1 MNFRSI
7 ATRVTLPGIIAAA
20 ITALI
25 LLWIVPERQ
34 KQSLTE
40 SIQGE
45 LDGAAQAVA
54 IRVVA
59 ALELER
65 LNLLSDINDYLGQAS
80 GISVVAIYLGDR
92 SSEAPFAVF
101 PESHAERIVDD
112 LSAGRLFFSEVDF
125 TSEGA
130 SGVVLAGYEKR
141 AFEARLRDINL
152 PLYAVFGALLIT
164 QLLLFFTVSRRVIR
178 PVQEAISTAV
188 NIGATQDSANDKATD
203 QSDSVHAK
211 DELQQLTGVLDDLRD
226 QLAARAEDNRQ
237 LLASLESKV
246 EERTEDLER
255 ALAAKDEFIA
265 NVSHELR
272 TPLHSI
278 IASLDLVSMST
289 QADDPDIRGF
299 VGIGIESSEAL
310 LDLINQLLEF
320 QKAEVKGIELELG
333 WFSLSDLIDR
343 IDRIGQ
349 VMFRDTPVRFEVE
362 KFGETRR
369 SVLGDEAKLM
379 QVLNN
384 LLSNARKYTEQGEVK
399 VMFDFEETEHGG
411 RLDVTVKDTGIGMSE
426 SFLEKI
432 HEPFSR
438 EQQFSTGYQTGTGLG
453 IGIVNRILSA
463 LDSRLDIQST
473 LGEGSRFTFGLQF
486 VQTREAAES
495 PSSTSQAAEE
505 RDEQPDDLML
515 AGIESEKVAEET
527 AGKASTEL
535 ADEATVE
542 QPEAAKGEPLSDRL
556 VEEAV
561 NKEESTADDS
571 QAGLLRILYV
581 EDTSLN
587 RVVMK
592 AMLAKMPV
600 DLTMAESAKI
610 GFDLVKRRVFDLVI
624 TDIQMPEHT
633 GLELLEW
640 IQRDLSLPVIAFTAN
655 ADETAREVFL
665 QAGFADVLT
674 KPLNSKGLGAAL
686 EPYFHQIDQ

>member
-1 MNFRSI
+1 M
-7 ATRVTLPGIIAAA
+7 
-20 ITALI
+20 
-25 LLWIVPERQ
+25 LWIVPERQ

-141 AFEARLRDINL
+141 AFEARLRDINI
-152 PLYAVFGALLIT
+152 PLYAVFGALLVT

-188 NIGATQDSANDKATD
+188 NIGATQDSANDNATD
-203 QSDSVHAK
+203 QSDSVRSK

-246 EERTEDLER
+246 EERTHDLES

-320 QKAEVKGIELELG
+320 QKAEVKGIELDLG

-343 IDRIGQ
+343 VDRIGQ

-362 KFGETRR
+362 QFGETHR

-384 LLSNARKYTEQGEVK
+384 LLSNARKYTEHGEVK
-399 VMFDFEETEHGG
+399 VMFDFEESDLGG
-411 RLDVTVKDTGIGMSE
+411 QLDITVKDTGIGMSE

-438 EQQFSTGYQTGTGLG
+438 EQQFSTGYQVGTGLG
-453 IGIVNRILSA
+453 IGIVNRILNA
-463 LDSRLDIQST
+463 LGSQLDIQSS
-473 LGEGSRFTFGLQF
+473 LGGGSRFSFGLQF
-486 VQTREAAES
+486 AQAREVTETFA
-495 PSSTSQAAEE
+495 SSSQQLEKQDEE
-505 RDEQPDDLML
+505 VENFVSTN
-515 AGIESEKVAEET
+515 IEPERVPE
-527 AGKASTEL
+527 G
-535 ADEATVE
+535 TVE
-542 QPEAAKGEPLSDRL
+542 EASPALTDAPKVEKPEAVQGEPLSDRL
-556 VEEAV
+556 VEEV
-561 NKEESTADDS
+561 QIKEETTAGDS
-571 QAGLLRILYV
+571 QAGLLRVLYV

-610 GFDLVKRRVFDLVI
+610 GFDLVRSRALDLVI

-640 IQRDLSLPVIAFTAN
+640 IQRDVPIPVIAFTAN
-655 ADETAREVFL
+655 ADEAAREVFL
-665 QAGFADVLT
+665 QAGFAGVLT

>member
-7 ATRVTLPGIIAAA
+7 ATRVTLPGIVAAA
-20 ITALI
+20 VTALI

-34 KQSLTE
+34 KQSLIE

-59 ALELER
+59 ALELEQ
-65 LNLLSDINDYLGQAS
+65 LNLLSDINEYLGEAS

-92 SSEAPFAVF
+92 SSDAPFAVF
-101 PESHAERIVDD
+101 PESYAERIVDD
-112 LSAGRLFFSEVDF
+112 LSAGRLFLSEVDF
-125 TSEGA
+125 AGESA

-141 AFEARLRDINL
+141 AFEARVRDINI
-152 PLYAVFGALLIT
+152 PLYVVFGALLVT
-164 QLLLFFTVSRRVIR
+164 QLMLFFTVSRRVIR
-178 PVQEAISTAV
+178 PVQEAITTAV
-188 NIGATQDSANDKATD
+188 NIGATQESANDAPMD
-203 QSDSVHAK
+203 QVSSAHAQ
-211 DELQQLTGVLDDLRD
+211 DEVQQLTLVLEDLRD

-246 EERTEDLER
+246 EERTHDLES

-320 QKAEVKGIELELG
+320 QKAEVKGIELDLG

-343 IDRIGQ
+343 VDRIGQ

-362 KFGETRR
+362 QFGETHR

-411 RLDVTVKDTGIGMSE
+411 QLDVTVKDTGIGMSE

-438 EQQFSTGYQTGTGLG
+438 EQQFSTGYQVGTGLG
-453 IGIVNRILSA
+453 IGIVNRILNA
-463 LDSRLDIQST
+463 LGSQLDIQSS
-473 LGEGSRFTFGLQF
+473 LGAGSRFSFGLQF
-486 VQTREAAES
+486 AQAREVTETFA
-495 PSSTSQAAEE
+495 STSQQLEKQGEE
-505 RDEQPDDLML
+505 VEDLVSTN
-515 AGIESEKVAEET
+515 IEPERVPEET
-527 AGKASTEL
+527 VEEASPALTD
-535 ADEATVE
+535 APKVE
-542 QPEAAKGEPLSDRL
+542 KPEAVRGEPLSDRL
-556 VEEAV
+556 IEEALI
-561 NKEESTADDS
+561 KEETRADES
-571 QAGLLRILYV
+571 QAELLRVLYV

-610 GFDLVKRRVFDLVI
+610 GFDLVRSRAFDLVI

-640 IQRDLSLPVIAFTAN
+640 IQRDVPIPVIAFTAN
-655 ADETAREVFL
+655 ADEAAREVFL
-665 QAGFADVLT
+665 QAGFAGVLT
-674 KPLNSKGLGAAL
+674 KPLNSKGLGATL
-686 EPYFHQIDQ
+686 EPYFHRIDQ

>member
-7 ATRVTLPGIIAAA
+7 ATRVTLPGIIAGA

-141 AFEARLRDINL
+141 AFEARLRDINI
-152 PLYAVFGALLIT
+152 PLYVVFGALLVT

-178 PVQEAISTAV
+178 PVQEAITTAV
-188 NIGATQDSANDKATD
+188 NIGATQESANDTAMD
-203 QSDSVHAK
+203 QVSSARAQ
-211 DELQQLTGVLDDLRD
+211 DELQQLTLVLEDLRD

-246 EERTEDLER
+246 EERTHDLES

-278 IASLDLVSMST
+278 IASLDLVSMSI

-320 QKAEVKGIELELG
+320 QKAEVKGIELDLG

-343 IDRIGQ
+343 VDRIGQ

-362 KFGETRR
+362 QFGETHRL
-369 SVLGDEAKLM
+369 VLGDEAKLM

-411 RLDVTVKDTGIGMSE
+411 QLDVTVKDTGIGMSE

-438 EQQFSTGYQTGTGLG
+438 EQQFSIGYQVGTGLG
-453 IGIVNRILSA
+453 IGIVNRILNA
-463 LDSRLDIQST
+463 LGSQLDIQSS
-473 LGEGSRFTFGLQF
+473 LGGGSRFSFGLQF
-486 VQTREAAES
+486 AQTREVTETFA
-495 PSSTSQAAEE
+495 STSQQLEKQGEE
-505 RDEQPDDLML
+505 VEDLVSTN
-515 AGIESEKVAEET
+515 IEPERVPEET
-527 AGKASTEL
+527 VEEASPALTD
-535 ADEATVE
+535 APKVE
-542 QPEAAKGEPLSDRL
+542 KPEAVQGEPLSDQL
-556 VEEAV
+556 VEEV
-561 NKEESTADDS
+561 QIKEETATGDS
-571 QAGLLRILYV
+571 QAGLLRVLYV

-610 GFDLVKRRVFDLVI
+610 GFDLVRSRAFDLVI

-640 IQRDLSLPVIAFTAN
+640 IQRDVPIPVIAFTAN
-655 ADETAREVFL
+655 ADEAAREVFL
-665 QAGFADVLT
+665 QAGFAGVLT